1 MSSSS
6 THDDFSWRLLEGAN
20 IHARREHAR
29 VALWPS
35 TGDRARPPPPK
46 RSFLDIDE
54 VERFARDRGI
64 KKSSL
69 RLCYREL
76 FRRGKSTFENAPD
89 VSARDMKLLR
99 DNFTVCTSEVVE
111 TKTTEDGSGAKMV
124 VRLHDGKLVETVVI
138 GHSRSVDDGD
148 GDETRGDGEDAD
160 VSDGAKNRVFRNT
173 VCVSSQVGCAM
184 GCTFCETGTLGLMA
198 NLTAGEICEQVWHA
212 RNLCG
217 STGVRNVV
225 MMGMGEPLDNYEE
238 VLIALRAMTHQAVFD
253 MRQRSVTVST
263 VGVPAS
269 IRRLADD
276 APNVGL
282 ALSLH
287 APTQDLRATL
297 LPSAAGTSHTLGRL
311 TESLRYHR
319 QKSGRGAMIEYIVI
333 DGVNDSPTH
342 ARELGELVGRTL
354 LADDVEL
361 EGSNPAT
368 GGGRRKREQSGYF
381 VNLIPYN
388 PTDVGGTHG
397 YRSPAD
403 DALERMASILG
414 DEFGVKAES
423 AVEHEAGAR
432 GGRRVRAARSEIDA
446 KRGETALTFS

>member
-1 MSSSS
+1 MSTPNDFITESSK
-6 THDDFSWRLLEGAN
+6 
-20 IHARREHAR
+20 RRVWAMR
-29 VALWPS
+29 VNVDTPHI
-35 TGDRARPPPPK
+35 
-46 RSFLDIDE
+46 LDEMAEELGCLRID
-54 VERFARDRGI
+54 GGG
-64 KKSSL
+64 
-69 RLCYREL
+69 Y
-76 FRRGKSTFENAPD
+76 
-89 VSARDMKLLR
+89 
-99 DNFTVCTSEVVE
+99 
-111 TKTTEDGSGAKMV
+111 
-124 VRLHDGKLVETVVI
+124 
-138 GHSRSVDDGD
+138 
-148 GDETRGDGEDAD
+148 
-160 VSDGAKNRVFRNT
+160 
-173 VCVSSQVGCAM
+173 
-184 GCTFCETGTLGLMA
+184 
-198 NLTAGEICEQVWHA
+198 
-212 RNLCG
+212 LCG

-414 DEFGVKAES
+414 DEFGVKAKVRWSTRRGRE
-423 AVEHEAGAR
+423 VDGACGQLALKSMR
-432 GGRRVRAARSEIDA
+432 KEEKRR
-446 KRGETALTFS
+446 

>member
-1 MSSSS
+1 M
-6 THDDFSWRLLEGAN
+6 
-20 IHARREHAR
+20 
-29 VALWPS
+29 
-35 TGDRARPPPPK
+35 
-46 RSFLDIDE
+46 
-54 VERFARDRGI
+54 
-64 KKSSL
+64 
-69 RLCYREL
+69 
-76 FRRGKSTFENAPD
+76 
-89 VSARDMKLLR
+89 
-99 DNFTVCTSEVVE
+99 
-111 TKTTEDGSGAKMV
+111 
-124 VRLHDGKLVETVVI
+124 
-138 GHSRSVDDGD
+138 
-148 GDETRGDGEDAD
+148 
-160 VSDGAKNRVFRNT
+160 
-173 VCVSSQVGCAM
+173 CVSSQVGCAM

-414 DEFGVKAES
+414 DEFGVKAKVRWSTRRGRE
-423 AVEHEAGAR
+423 VDGACGQLALKSMR
-432 GGRRVRAARSEIDA
+432 KEEKRR
-446 KRGETALTFS
+446 